1 MITPA
6 FTAEVAVDGSYIRL
20 RNTSTIPTIGS
31 VSKCLLSLQRID
43 KVSYSYDLIA
53 KGKLNDS
60 VTANGVLIYPK
71 DMTDIGGKAF
81 GDTFPDGYY
90 QLTLVMSDGT
100 EVSALV
106 NEGFTSTVEAALN
119 RKIVDCIGSDML
131 LRQRRHR
138 DYAIAQAL
146 VRSAKADARIGNAT
160 SFDAKISHVYSIF
173 TREGVSYE

>member
-6 FTAEVAVDGSYIRL
+6 FTAEMAVNGSYIRL

-31 VSKCLLSLQRID
+31 VSKCLFTLQRPND
-43 KVSYSYDLIA
+43 MAYSYDLIA
-53 KGKLNDS
+53 KAKLSES
-60 VTANGVLIYPK
+60 VTATGVLIYPADFTNAAGAK
-71 DMTDIGGKAF
+71 F
-81 GDTFPDGYY
+81 GTEFPDGYY

-100 EVSALV
+100 EVSAAV

-160 SFDAKISHVYSIF
+160 SFDAKISHVYAIF